1 MVNGWE
7 PTQKLIVALFLLN
20 IECRLSEQNALFLD
34 QNVIYKSMLLKSKLA
49 VVAILSSVLIG
60 IIAGT

>member
-1 MVNGWE
+1 MNGWE

-20 IECRLSEQNALFLD
+20 IECRLSEQNTLFLD
-34 QNVIYKSMLLKSKLA
+34 QNVIYGSMLYKSKLA
-49 VVAILSSVLIG
+49 AVAILSSVLIG

>member
-1 MVNGWE
+1 M
-7 PTQKLIVALFLLN
+7 N